1 MNMDYLSNTI
11 DKRCLN
17 SFAKN
22 YQSQFGEDGI
32 IEEIF
37 KRLGITKGWTV
48 EFGAMDGGRL
58 SNTYHLIEQNDRF
71 RGVFIEGDSVWFD
84 ELNHICSRYPKRMI
98 PVCKYVQPT
107 GVDSLQYILSDIV
120 IPKEFE
126 LLSIDVDGMDY
137 QIWAGFKD
145 YSPKVVII
153 EINSSFLPDVYYIN
167 GFGGTSGT
175 SFRSMLEL
183 GKSKG
188 YTLVCHTGNMF
199 FVRNNLVEKLDM
211 DRELLD
217 NPSMMFNDFWIQ
229 NSVI

>member
-1 MNMDYLSNTI
+1 MDYLSNTI

-98 PVCKYVQPT
+98 PVCKYVQLA
-107 GVDSLQYILSDIV
+107 GADSLQSILSETL

-126 LLSIDVDGMDY
+126 LLSIDVDGWDY
-137 QIWAGFKD
+137 HIWSNFQW
-145 YSPKVVII
+145 YTPKIVII
-153 EINSSFLPDVYYIN
+153 EVNSSFLPDVEYISSN
-167 GFGGTSGT
+167 GT
-175 SFRSMLEL
+175 SFLGMLRL
-183 GKSKG
+183 GVSKG
-188 YTLVCHTGNMF
+188 YILVCHTGNMF
-199 FVRNNLVEKLDM
+199 FVRNDLVEKLGM

-229 NSVI
+229 K